1 MKGVWPKLFSLST
14 LALLIIT
21 LFPAPAA
28 KAQTRPNGPTPL
40 PAPRAPDA
48 GRPSIKERQLKMDE
62 MAREAARPR
71 TTEEERL
78 APTRIAEDFRTIQI
92 LNNKMMNSTMK
103 AATPDY
109 GSIATTTAEIRK
121 RANRIR
127 NNLSLPRAVSQGKEK
142 KPGHKAAVDAAGMKA
157 ALLSLEAS
165 IMSFVENPIFKN
177 LNLMDVEQAT
187 KAGRDLEGIIESS
200 RLISKDAEQLGNPS
214 KKEP

>member
-1 MKGVWPKLFSLST
+1 MKGVWQKLFLLST
-14 LALLIIT
+14 PVLLVIT
-21 LFPAPAA
+21 LFHAPAV
-28 KAQTRPNGPTPL
+28 KAQARPNGPTPL

-71 TTEEERL
+71 TTEEETL
-78 APTRIAEDFRTIQI
+78 ALTRIAEDFRTIQL

-109 GSIATTTAEIRK
+109 GSIANTTAEIRK

-127 NNLSLPRAVSQGKEK
+127 DNLSLPKAASRENEIKA
-142 KPGHKAAVDAAGMKA
+142 GHKAAVDAAGMKA

-165 IMSFVENPIFKN
+165 IMSFVENPIFQN
-177 LNLMDVEQAT
+177 LNLMDVGQAT
-187 KAGRDLEGIIESS
+187 KAGRDLETIIESS
-200 RLISKDAEQLGNPS
+200 RLISKDAERLGNPS